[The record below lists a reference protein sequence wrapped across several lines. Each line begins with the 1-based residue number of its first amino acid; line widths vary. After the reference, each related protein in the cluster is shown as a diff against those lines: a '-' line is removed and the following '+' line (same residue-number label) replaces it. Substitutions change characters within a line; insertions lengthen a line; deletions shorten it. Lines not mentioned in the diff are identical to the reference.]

1 MKLIKKYPVI
11 TCGIVLVILLV
22 FIFLCNCTRSKSEE
36 ISGVVSG
43 FDYVPSTTIV
53 KGSQIIYVTPERYLV
68 YVRIDNGRKEIP
80 IDNLSLYL
88 ISDYGYIIKL
98 EQKKKK
104 NFFGYGYPIQ
114 EEFILLDEE
123 PIEGPIDGPLQ
134 EF

>member
-11 TCGIVLVILLV
+11 TCGIFVMILLV
-22 FIFLCNCTRSKSEE
+22 FIILCNCTRSKSEE
-36 ISGVVSG
+36 ISGVVSD

-68 YVRIDNGRKEIP
+68 YVRIDRKEIP
-80 IDNLSLYL
+80 IDNLTLYL
-88 ISDYGYIIKL
+88 ICEYGYVIKL
-98 EQKKKK
+98 KHTITK